1 VPTARSRLRARVTPQ
16 KARALFRE
24 MAVSRLG
31 YGFPEDYCSYRA
43 DVASAA
49 IERAG
54 VRSHLVWVGRGAR
67 KLKAEAPTHPRGAAS
82 WEYHVAPAVR
92 IGRELFVLDPSI
104 FDRPVPAREWLA
116 AVGAEDAALEP
127 ARPVSRPRGMGAWI
141 TPAGKPR

>member
-1 VPTARSRLRARVTPQ
+1 MRLRLLAVALAIGLTTPAMAGRGPHRSQPAPSRSDVGKRSSSPRRALRSSRMHSARRARPVPLARWLPLARTLVPTARSRLRARVTPQ

-54 VRSHLVWVGRGAR
+54 VRSHLVWVGR
-67 KLKAEAPTHPRGAAS
+67 
-82 WEYHVAPAVR
+82 
-92 IGRELFVLDPSI
+92 
-104 FDRPVPAREWLA
+104 
-116 AVGAEDAALEP
+116 
-127 ARPVSRPRGMGAWI
+127 
-141 TPAGKPR
+141 